1 MNDKRRKGE
10 TGSVDPVLEHQP
22 GQRTRAAVVALGV
35 SVLLVALSLL
45 AGGPQLLGSA
55 NASALRVRHP
65 EKKTPTSHTFRIP
78 QPTRARPL
86 SILVIGDS
94 LGLDL
99 QYGLSQTLGADPLC
113 HLIQAAVGDTG
124 LTNASYY
131 DWPVNLSRE
140 IVTDHPK
147 LLVVMLGGND
157 WQGMDTSS
165 GPVQPGTAIWVK
177 NYNERVAELM
187 SAATSKDV
195 SVLWVGLPIM
205 GDPSF
210 SADMAILNAIY
221 LAQARVHRGVSFA
234 PTWKLFST
242 PSGAYAES
250 LVVGGSVVQ
259 VRDPDGV
266 HIDPPAG
273 TALLGH
279 YIVETVDSN
288 WHIHI

>member
-1 MNDKRRKGE
+1 
-10 TGSVDPVLEHQP
+10 
-22 GQRTRAAVVALGV
+22 
-35 SVLLVALSLL
+35 
-45 AGGPQLLGSA
+45 
-55 NASALRVRHP
+55 
-65 EKKTPTSHTFRIP
+65 
-78 QPTRARPL
+78 
-86 SILVIGDS
+86 
-94 LGLDL
+94 
-99 QYGLSQTLGADPLC
+99 
-113 HLIQAAVGDTG
+113 
-124 LTNASYY
+124 
-131 DWPVNLSRE
+131 
-140 IVTDHPK
+140 
-147 LLVVMLGGND
+147 
-157 WQGMDTSS
+157 
-165 GPVQPGTAIWVK
+165 
-177 NYNERVAELM
+177 
-187 SAATSKDV
+187 
-195 SVLWVGLPIM
+195 M

-221 LAQARVHRGVSFA
+221 LAQARDHRGVSFA

>member
-1 MNDKRRKGE
+1 MK
-10 TGSVDPVLEHQP
+10 PVLDHQP
-22 GQRTRAAVVALGV
+22 GRRSRVAIVALGV
-35 SVLLVALSLL
+35 SVLFVALALL
-45 AGGPQLLGSA
+45 PGVSQLLGSA
-55 NASALRVRHP
+55 NASSLRARHP
-65 EKKTPTSHTFRIP
+65 VKKMPTSSTFRIP
-78 QPTRARPL
+78 QPTRAHPI

-131 DWPVNLSRE
+131 DWPANLSRE

-165 GPVQPGTAIWVK
+165 GPVQPGTAVWIK

-187 SAATSKDV
+187 SEATSKGI

-205 GDPSF
+205 GDPGF
-210 SADMAILNAIY
+210 SADMASLNAIY

-234 PTWKLFST
+234 STWKLFST
-242 PSGAYAES
+242 PTGAYSES
-250 LVVGGSVVQ
+250 LTVGGSVVQ
-259 VRDPDGV
+259 VRDADGV

-273 TALLGH
+273 TALLGR
-279 YIVETVDSN
+279 YIVETIDSN

>member
-1 MNDKRRKGE
+1 M
-10 TGSVDPVLEHQP
+10 
-22 GQRTRAAVVALGV
+22 

-124 LTNASYY
+124 LTNVSYY

-157 WQGMDTSS
+157 WQGMETSS

-187 SAATSKDV
+187 SEATSKGV
-195 SVLWVGLPIM
+195 QRAVGRTSDHGRSEL
-205 GDPSF
+205 
-210 SADMAILNAIY
+210 
-221 LAQARVHRGVSFA
+221 QR
-234 PTWKLFST
+234 
-242 PSGAYAES
+242 
-250 LVVGGSVVQ
+250 
-259 VRDPDGV
+259 
-266 HIDPPAG
+266 
-273 TALLGH
+273 
-279 YIVETVDSN
+279 
-288 WHIHI
+288 